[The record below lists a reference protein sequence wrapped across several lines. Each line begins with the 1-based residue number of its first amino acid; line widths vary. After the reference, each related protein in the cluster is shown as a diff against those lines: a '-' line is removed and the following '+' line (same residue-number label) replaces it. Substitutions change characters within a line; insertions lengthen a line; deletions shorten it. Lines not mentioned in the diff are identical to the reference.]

1 MLSLPRIG
9 RKQAIVAL
17 FRRNE
22 PEPDAPGT
30 RRAQAAPYNAP
41 RAITASAQRI
51 RLTDRKQVDATRQ
64 RASVAAL
71 WQNSA
76 WQCYDNVG
84 EVNYA
89 FNYSASVLSRV
100 RIHAA
105 AVISPDSA
113 PVEVTD
119 AVQVVTDDNGSTEGT
134 PNGIDPRLAQ
144 RAIHFMD
151 QLGGHSSKA
160 PMLKA
165 FALNIQ
171 VAGECYLACIDEKWG
186 VHSTSELRITA
197 SEQAMLQ
204 PSISTVSVVPKI
216 LEPGTPIGR
225 IWNQHP
231 RFSADPDSSLR
242 AVLADCEELI
252 LLARLMRVA
261 ARSRLNAGML
271 LIPDTLAVASRTLG
285 TNDPNDDME
294 TEEDPDSFENE
305 LFESMTAPVAQEDNA
320 SAIVPLVVRGPA
332 EEIDKAK
339 YMQFGR
345 DVSGGLETR
354 SATVLNRVLQ
364 GINAPKE
371 LGGAGQS
378 TGAARYSQML
388 DEQSYK
394 ALVEPLALMFS
405 DAVTEIYLQPLL
417 KADVQVQAWAKENP
431 LILDQVGQIVCWYD
445 PSEVVTSIDQSAAA
459 TTGLNSNILS
469 GKAWLKANG
478 FSDNDA
484 ATDMELAKRLLLRQ
498 PALAPDVVSQL
509 FKLTMPDVFNKLQAA
524 SEAANGTGLPDSL
537 QQMLQ
542 GTSEVNPSPPVPA
555 SSVPREA
562 AQ

>member
-1 MLSLPRIG
+1 M
-9 RKQAIVAL
+9 AL
-17 FRRNE
+17 FKRAE
-22 PEPDAPGT
+22 PEPVAPGT
-30 RRAQAAPYNAP
+30 KRAQTAPFNAP

-71 WQNSA
+71 WQTQA
-76 WQCYDNVG
+76 WMAYDAVG

-89 FNYSASVLSRV
+89 FNYAASVLSRV

-119 AVQVVTDDNGSTEGT
+119 AVQIETDNSGSTQGT
-134 PNGIDPRLAQ
+134 PNGIDPRLAE
-144 RAIHFMD
+144 RAIHFMN

-165 FALNIQ
+165 FALNVQ

-186 VHSTSELRITA
+186 VHSTSEIRITA
-197 SEQAMLQ
+197 SEQAMWQ
-204 PSISTVSVVPKI
+204 PSISTVSVVPKL

-261 ARSRLNAGML
+261 ARSRLNAGVL
-271 LIPDTLAVASRTLG
+271 FIPDTLAVAARTLG
-285 TNDPNDDME
+285 TNNPDDDME
-294 TEEDPDSFENE
+294 SEEDPDSFESE

-332 EEIDKAK
+332 DEIKAVN
-339 YMQFGR
+339 YIQMAR
-345 DVSGGLETR
+345 DVSGGLEAR
-354 SATVLNRVLQ
+354 SSVVLNRVLQ

-371 LGGAGQS
+371 LGGSGQS

-417 KADVQVQAWAKENP
+417 KADSQVQEWAKENP
-431 LILDQVGQIVCWYD
+431 LILEQVNRIVCWYD

-459 TTGLNSNILS
+459 TTGLNANILS

-484 ATDMELAKRLLLRQ
+484 ATDLELAKRLLLRQ

-509 FKLTMPDVFNKLQAA
+509 FKLTMPDVFDKLQAA
-524 SEAANGTGLPDSL
+524 NEQANGTGLPSDL
-537 QQMLQ
+537 QSMLQ
-542 GTSEVNPSPPVPA
+542 STSEVNPSPPVPA

-562 AQ
+562 AG

>member
-1 MLSLPRIG
+1 MG
-9 RKQAIVAL
+9 L
-17 FRRNE
+17 FNRNTAE
-22 PEPDAPGT
+22 TPPGT
-30 RRAQAAPYNAP
+30 KRAQPAQYNAP
-41 RAITASAQRI
+41 RSITASAQRI
-51 RLTDRKQVDATRQ
+51 RLTDREQVDATRR
-64 RASVAAL
+64 RASVASL
-71 WQNSA
+71 WQLSA

-100 RIHAA
+100 RVHAA

-119 AVQVVTDDNGSTEGT
+119 AIQVTTDSYGSTEGT
-134 PNGIDPRLAQ
+134 PNGIDPRLAE

-197 SEQAMLQ
+197 SEQAMWQ
-204 PSISTVSVVPKI
+204 PSISTVSVVPRI
-216 LEPGTPIGR
+216 LAPGTPIGR

-242 AVLADCEELI
+242 SVLADCEELI

-261 ARSRLNAGML
+261 ARSRLNAGIL
-271 LIPDTLAVASRTLG
+271 FIPDTLTSAGRTIG
-285 TNDPNDDME
+285 SNNPDDE
-294 TEEDPDSFENE
+294 AEVDEDLDEFDKDLYDSI
-305 LFESMTAPVAQEDNA
+305 TAPVSQEDNA
-320 SAIVPLVVRGPA
+320 AAIVPLVVRGPA
-332 EEIDKAK
+332 DEIKSVNYIQMA
-339 YMQFGR
+339 R
-345 DVSGGLETR
+345 DVSGALETR
-354 SATVLNRVLQ
+354 SQTVLNRVLQ

-417 KADVQVQAWAKENP
+417 KADIQIQEWAKEDP
-431 LILDQVGQIVCWYD
+431 TIMDQVGRIVCWYD

-459 TTGLNSNILS
+459 TTGLNANILS
-469 GKAWLKANG
+469 QSAWLKANG

-484 ATDMELAKRLLLRQ
+484 ATDDELAKRLLLRQ
-498 PALAPDVVSQL
+498 PALPPTIVQQL
-509 FKLTMPDVFNKLQAA
+509 LQITMPDLFKKIQAA
-524 SEAANGTGLPDSL
+524 SEQSNGVGLPSSL
-537 QQMLQ
+537 TDVLQ
-542 GTSEVNPSPPVPA
+542 NTNTVSPSPPVPA

-562 AQ
+562 S